1 MYNQT
6 TGDFSFGISDDF
18 QASLGLTELFGAL
31 ARIQYQLVGVPRSKA
46 TTGWSMSVNAE
57 LGYDT
62 SSKDGDQSSTFG
74 PGGYKCS
81 SRTTMSYAGG
91 GLSIGYRANS
101 KFMAFIGSNVNKFQ
115 AKTTIDQEPGIS
127 NVGGIYEQKNEGQSQ
142 ATGLGFVLGAGGV
155 RLIPVVQLTDY
166 KLDQSDSIKGFW
178 CGLSL
183 VMGD

>member
-1 MYNQT
+1 MSRLKFVLICATLSYAACLHIKIDTPVAYIQPPEVLADGDLGFGVHLKPIREHTVTNDASERPPVFINKNEMYNQT

-31 ARIQYQLVGVPRSKA
+31 ARFQYQLVGVPRSRA

-74 PGGYKCS
+74 PGGYKWS

-91 GLSIGYRANS
+91 GLSMGIEPIANS
-101 KFMAFIGSNVNKFQ
+101 
-115 AKTTIDQEPGIS
+115 
-127 NVGGIYEQKNEGQSQ
+127 
-142 ATGLGFVLGAGGV
+142 
-155 RLIPVVQLTDY
+155 
-166 KLDQSDSIKGFW
+166 W
-178 CGLSL
+178 HSL
-183 VMGD
+183 VPT